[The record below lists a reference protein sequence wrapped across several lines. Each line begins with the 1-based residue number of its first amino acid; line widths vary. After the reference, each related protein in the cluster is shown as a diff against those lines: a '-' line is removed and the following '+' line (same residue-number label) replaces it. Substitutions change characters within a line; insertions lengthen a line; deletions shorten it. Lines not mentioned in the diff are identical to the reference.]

1 MRYSLLASKE
11 AKVQRSRE
19 ITRSQLRHKLASYHG
34 TPEDSPR
41 IEGIIRDMEGEV
53 SSTHNPV
60 EFEARGYTLRVA
72 PSCEFV

>member
-19 ITRSQLRHKLASYHG
+19 ITRTQLAHKLCAHHHALEG
-34 TPEDSPR
+34 SPR

-53 SSTHNPV
+53 SSTHLPV
-60 EFEARGYTLRVA
+60 EFECRGYTLRVA
-72 PSCEFV
+72 PVCECV